1 MLDNGKILIID
12 DEPNLRILYTK
23 LLSLEGFDVETASTG
38 KQGLSL
44 ISKEQYRLVI
54 SDVKLPDI
62 SGLEILKT
70 VKEDHPETE
79 VIMITAYG
87 KIKDGVEAIKTGAFD
102 YVTKGDIDEDEF
114 IFKVKNAFEKSL
126 LRHEIKHLKGK
137 VESKFGFSKISGRS
151 KVILEAVDL
160 ARKVAETDATVLLL
174 GETGTGKEL
183 FAHAIHNSSSRKNN
197 TFVALNCSAIPK
209 DLQESELFGYVKG
222 AFTGAVKD
230 KNGFFEEA
238 HLGTIFL
245 DEIGDISHETQAKLL
260 RVLESG
266 TFTKIGE
273 TKPVTVDVRI
283 ISATNKDL
291 LSETENNNFRS
302 DLYYRLN
309 GFTIKLPSLSE
320 RTEDIEILANEFVKL
335 YSGKSQ
341 IHVKYVSK
349 EYIDKLK
356 NYRWKGNIRELRNII
371 ERSIIL
377 SKSET
382 LTIDTLPV
390 EFLPSEKSPLSVIQ
404 ETDTS
409 PANQINSLKEI
420 EKNHILK
427 IYSENNFNKTLT
439 AEKLGIGSVTLY
451 RKLKEYDVE

>member
-1 MLDNGKILIID
+1 
-12 DEPNLRILYTK
+12 
-23 LLSLEGFDVETASTG
+23 
-38 KQGLSL
+38 
-44 ISKEQYRLVI
+44 
-54 SDVKLPDI
+54 
-62 SGLEILKT
+62 
-70 VKEDHPETE
+70 
-79 VIMITAYG
+79 IMITAYG

-102 YVTKGDIDEDEF
+102 YITKGDIDEDEF

-126 LRHEIKHLKGK
+126 LKHQIKNLKGK
-137 VESKFGFSKISGRS
+137 VESKFGFSRISGNT
-151 KVILEAVDL
+151 KVILNAVDL
-160 ARKVAETDATVLLL
+160 AKKVAETDAAVLLL

-183 FAHAIHNSSSRKNN
+183 FAQAIHYSSSRKDNS
-197 TFVALNCSAIPK
+197 FVALNCSAIPK

-230 KNGFFEEA
+230 KKGFFEEA

-245 DEIGDISHETQAKLL
+245 DEIGDLSQETQAKLL

-266 TFTKIGE
+266 TFSKIGDAK
-273 TKPVTVDVRI
+273 TMNVDVRI

-291 LSETENNNFRS
+291 LSETESHNFRS

-309 GFTIKLPSLSE
+309 GFTIKLPALNE
-320 RTEDIEILANEFVKL
+320 RIDDIEILANEFVKL
-335 YSGKSQ
+335 YSGKSR
-341 IHVKYVSK
+341 IHVKNVSE

-356 NYRWKGNIRELRNII
+356 AYKWKGNIRELKNII

-377 SKSET
+377 SGSET
-382 LTIDTLPV
+382 LTIDTLPA
-390 EFLPSEKSPLSVIQ
+390 EFLSADESSLTVIQ
-404 ETDTS
+404 KNDNST
-409 PANQINSLKEI
+409 ANQSISLKEI

>member
-1 MLDNGKILIID
+1 MKNSGKILLID
-12 DEPNLRILYTK
+12 DEPNLRLLYSK
-23 LLSLEGFDVETASTG
+23 LLSLEGFDITTASTG
-38 KQGLSL
+38 NEGLNL
-44 ISKEQYRLVI
+44 ISKDQFRLVI

-62 SGLEILKT
+62 SGMEILKI

-102 YVTKGDIDEDEF
+102 YITKGDIDEDEF

-126 LRHEIKHLKGK
+126 LKHQIKNLKGK
-137 VESKFGFSKISGRS
+137 VESKFGFSRISGNT
-151 KVILEAVDL
+151 KVILNAVDL
-160 ARKVAETDATVLLL
+160 AKKVAETDAAVLLL

-183 FAHAIHNSSSRKNN
+183 FAQAIHYSSSRKDNS
-197 TFVALNCSAIPK
+197 FVALNCSAIPK

-230 KNGFFEEA
+230 KKGFFEEA

-245 DEIGDISHETQAKLL
+245 DEIGDLSQETQAKLL

-266 TFTKIGE
+266 TFSKIGDAK
-273 TKPVTVDVRI
+273 TMNVDVRI

-291 LSETENNNFRS
+291 LSETESHNFRS

-309 GFTIKLPSLSE
+309 GFTIKLPALNE
-320 RTEDIEILANEFVKL
+320 RIDDIEILANEFVKL
-335 YSGKSQ
+335 YSGKSR
-341 IHVKYVSK
+341 IHVKNVSE

-356 NYRWKGNIRELRNII
+356 AYKWKGNIRELKNII

-377 SKSET
+377 SGSET
-382 LTIDTLPV
+382 LTIDTLPA
-390 EFLPSEKSPLSVIQ
+390 EFLSADESSLTVIQ
-404 ETDTS
+404 KNDNST
-409 PANQINSLKEI
+409 ANQSISLKEI

>member
-1 MLDNGKILIID
+1 
-12 DEPNLRILYTK
+12 
-23 LLSLEGFDVETASTG
+23 
-38 KQGLSL
+38 
-44 ISKEQYRLVI
+44 
-54 SDVKLPDI
+54 
-62 SGLEILKT
+62 
-70 VKEDHPETE
+70 
-79 VIMITAYG
+79 MITAYG

-102 YVTKGDIDEDEF
+102 YITKGDIDEDEF

-126 LRHEIKHLKGK
+126 LKHQIKNLKGK
-137 VESKFGFSKISGRS
+137 VESKFGFSRISGNT
-151 KVILEAVDL
+151 KVILNAVDL
-160 ARKVAETDATVLLL
+160 AKKVAETDAAVLLL

-183 FAHAIHNSSSRKNN
+183 FAQAIHYSSSRKDNS
-197 TFVALNCSAIPK
+197 FVALNCSAIPK

-230 KNGFFEEA
+230 KKGFFEEA

-245 DEIGDISHETQAKLL
+245 DEIGDLSQETQAKLL

-266 TFTKIGE
+266 TFSKIGDAK
-273 TKPVTVDVRI
+273 TMNVDVRI

-291 LSETENNNFRS
+291 LSETESHNFRS

-309 GFTIKLPSLSE
+309 GFTIKLPALNE
-320 RTEDIEILANEFVKL
+320 RIDDIEILANEFVKL
-335 YSGKSQ
+335 YSGKSR
-341 IHVKYVSK
+341 IHVKNVSE

-356 NYRWKGNIRELRNII
+356 AYKWKGNIRELKNII

-377 SKSET
+377 SGSET
-382 LTIDTLPV
+382 LTIDTLPA
-390 EFLPSEKSPLSVIQ
+390 EFLSADESSLTVIQ
-404 ETDTS
+404 KNDNST
-409 PANQINSLKEI
+409 ANQSISLKEI